1 MKKWIGTGLLL
12 MVFLLSACV
21 PGQSGNI
28 ERLDQKG
35 YESLIAEEEV
45 VLLDVRTPNEFNQGH
60 IPDAVLLPVDQ
71 ITQVEEIVPDKSTP
85 VVVYCR
91 SGNRSSTAAKQL
103 DNMGYK
109 RVYDLGGIQSWRGDV
124 VRDEAAVAA

>member
-71 ITQVEEIVPDKSTP
+71 ITQAEEIVPDKSTP